1 MKLLNRLFLS
11 FCITIILFSFT
22 VLRYN
27 INCMGEIQQ
36 GYGHFF
42 VWSVRGATS
51 LSYEVD
57 LLRLVF
63 DFLLFFILV
72 LGAVSF
78 IGMDVSKRFKTII
91 YVVSFVTV
99 LLLIPYFLIM
109 QPYLGKV
116 DCQVIYSSFSSV
128 LL

>member
-1 MKLLNRLFLS
+1 
-11 FCITIILFSFT
+11 
-22 VLRYN
+22 
-27 INCMGEIQQ
+27 MGEIQQ